1 MKKEKFPISRIG
13 LGTAQFGEDYGYS
26 KKLDQSQVNAILNAA
41 SDAGINFLDTARD
54 YGDSESKIGAYMQES
69 KRTFVVGT
77 KLARIDEE
85 TSKDEA
91 RIRFILSDSMIRS
104 KEALN
109 TNRIQ
114 LLLLHQTDEYI
125 VKNDKFWSALKGL
138 KKLMPNFAIKFGVSV
153 YDPEPTREMI
163 SRHGEDIDCVQ
174 APYNVVDRRFE
185 ALKELF
191 QENAIVFVS
200 RSTFLKGALV
210 EDRLPDELKGLEPVR
225 NKLKELSKKTSLSVS
240 NILTSFVLGAP
251 FVDCTLIGA
260 RSVEQLRENLAL
272 SESRQELLSIRSE
285 LAALELKDPFLIDPR
300 QWKTL

>member
-13 LGTAQFGEDYGYS
+13 LGTAQFGQDYGYS
-26 KKLDQSQVNAILNAA
+26 KKLGQNEVNAILNAA
-41 SDAGINFLDTARD
+41 FEAGITFLDTARE
-54 YGDSESKIGAYMQES
+54 YGDSESKIGAYMRES

-91 RIRFILSDSMIRS
+91 KIRFLLSDSIIRS

-109 TNRIQ
+109 TNLIQ
-114 LLLLHQTDEYI
+114 LLLLHQTEDYI

-153 YDPEPTREMI
+153 YDPGPTMEMI
-163 SRHGEDIDCVQ
+163 SKHGEDIDCVQ
-174 APYNVVDRRFE
+174 APYNVADRRFE
-185 ALKELF
+185 ALAGLF

-210 EDRLPDELKGLEPVR
+210 EAGLPEELRGLEPVR
-225 NKLKELSKKTSLSVS
+225 NKLKELSKISGLSAS
-240 NILTSFVLGAP
+240 QLLTHFVLDAG
-251 FVDCTLIGA
+251 FIDCTLTGV
-260 RSVEQLRENLAL
+260 RSVEQLRKN
-272 SESRQELLSIRSE
+272 
-285 LAALELKDPFLIDPR
+285 LELNRSREGFLKVKEELSKLELRDSFLIDPR
-300 QWKTL
+300 QWKAL